1 MVVEMEEEKISRDNQ
16 IVKSNAMVESKF
28 RLSVWEQRLI
38 LTLCSKITA
47 NQSAFAEF
55 TLSVNEFCQFLGIS
69 NKDFKINSILKK
81 KCKGLQGKSLC
92 INTGTKQKPEWTY
105 FNWFHHIKYI
115 ENEGLICMQFH
126 DFLAPYL
133 LTMKDRYTKY
143 KLGYVLKFKSEYSF
157 RIYELLKEYETIGS
171 RVLLIDELRDIL
183 DIKSDS
189 YNKYSHFKAKV
200 LLKAIEEI
208 NKHSDLNVKMLEI
221 KKGRKVDAVEFEIIK
236 SDKYITPMDS
246 WEEYQTMSQK
256 SKIELARILET
267 LIKSNYNVIFKTGYA
282 DIICKDAV
290 LSLIQ
295 QIKEKEFENVKIDYP
310 NSYFQQVLLNIH
322 NNITGQELT
331 KADLRRT
338 ERAEIENILL
348 G

>member
-1 MVVEMEEEKISRDNQ
+1 MEEKKEISRDNQ
-16 IVKSNAMVESKF
+16 VVKSNMMVESKF

-38 LTLCSKITA
+38 LTLCSKISA
-47 NQSAFAEF
+47 NQSTFAEF

-69 NKDFKINSILKK
+69 NKDYKINSILKK
-81 KCKGLQGKSLC
+81 KCKDLQGKSLC
-92 INTGTKQKPEWTY
+92 INTGTKLKPEWTF

-171 RVLLIDELRDIL
+171 RVLLIEELREFL

-189 YNKYSHFKAKV
+189 YSKYSHFKTKV
-200 LLKAIEEI
+200 LLKALNEI
-208 NKHSDLNVKMLEI
+208 NLYSDLNVKMQEI
-221 KKGRKVDAVEFEIIK
+221 KKGRKVDAVEFEIVK
-236 SDKYITPMDS
+236 NENYITPLDN
-246 WEEYQTMSQK
+246 WEDYKRMSNK
-256 SKIELARILET
+256 NRTELARILES
-267 LIKSNYNVIFKTGYA
+267 LIKSRYNINFKSAYT
-282 DIICKDAV
+282 DIISKDAI

-295 QIKEKEFENVKIDYP
+295 QIKGKEFETILIKSP

-322 NNITGQELT
+322 NELTGQELT
-331 KADLRRT
+331 KADLRR
-338 ERAEIENILL
+338 AEMEKMLL
-348 G
+348 ESNF